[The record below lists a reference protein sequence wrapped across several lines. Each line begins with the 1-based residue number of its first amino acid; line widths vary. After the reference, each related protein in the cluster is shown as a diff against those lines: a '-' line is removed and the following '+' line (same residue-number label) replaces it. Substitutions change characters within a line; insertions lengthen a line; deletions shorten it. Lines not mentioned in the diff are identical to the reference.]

1 MRTYGGIGVLGVCCC
16 LVRCTAS
23 DIVLCYS
30 WTAVDIETFVVEHHP
45 WVSWQQKNSSSQ
57 ETDMADT
64 ERSDK
69 ELRDRGIRDIV
80 GGCDA
85 GDANRSVALCAK
97 PGCVERMLPL
107 QAVQVVVVV

>member
-1 MRTYGGIGVLGVCCC
+1 MGLVSWVC
-16 LVRCTAS
+16 
-23 DIVLCYS
+23 
-30 WTAVDIETFVVEHHP
+30 AVAFVEHHP

-97 PGCVERMLPL
+97 PGCVETLRVSAKNQKL
-107 QAVQVVVVV
+107 V